1 MSNIKVMISLNPN
14 LLEAVDKV
22 AKVQMKKRSELI
34 TEALRNY
41 PDVYE
46 VLTGL
51 EEASKAV
58 SNE

>member
-1 MSNIKVMISLNPN
+1 MTNIKVMISLNPN
-14 LLEAVDKV
+14 LLEAVDAV
-22 AKVQMKKRSELI
+22 AKAQMKKRSELI

-46 VLTGL
+46 VLTGI
-51 EEASKAV
+51 EEANKAV

>member
-14 LLEAVDKV
+14 LLVAVDAV
-22 AKVQMKKRSELI
+22 AKAQMKKRSELI

-46 VLTGL
+46 VLTGI
-51 EEASKAV
+51 EEANKAV